1 MLSERNRQTPQ
12 RVGFLLLPGFSM
24 LCLVSAI
31 EPLRVA
37 NQRGGRHLYSWHFF
51 SRDGRPVEASNGMT
65 IVAEAPIAEVGPLP
79 VVIVVAGFDVDP
91 RPDPQIAGWLRREA
105 VRGADLGAM
114 DTGPFL
120 LAQAGLLNGY
130 RATLH
135 WEALPAFRE
144 AFPDID
150 ARETLF
156 EIDRNRF
163 TCSGGTA
170 ALDLMLHL
178 ITLGHGEALARRVG
192 EQFIHDQIRAAE
204 EHQRMPADQRLGVR
218 SGRLAEVV
226 ELMEA
231 NLEEPLGLDRLAQA
245 AGLSK
250 RQLSRLFRTHLRE
263 PPLRHYLNLRLER
276 ARQLLQQTR
285 MPVFEVGL
293 ACGFTSAPYFSRAY
307 HARFGHPP
315 LQERRHDRPRLTP
328 YGPARTPPDA
338 RDAGGSKT

>member
-1 MLSERNRQTPQ
+1 MLTERNRETPQ
-12 RVGFLLLPGFSM
+12 RVGFLLVPGFSM

-37 NQRGGRHLYSWHFF
+37 NQRGGGHLYSWHFF
-51 SRDGRPVEASNGMT
+51 SADGEPVQASNGMA

-79 VVIVVAGFDVDP
+79 VVITVAGFDVDGHADP
-91 RPDPQIAGWLRREA
+91 RIAAWLRHES
-105 VRGADLGAM
+105 VRGADLGAL

-120 LAQAGLLNGY
+120 LARAGLLGGY
-130 RATLH
+130 RVTLH

-178 ITLGHGEALARRVG
+178 ISLGHGAELAHRVS
-192 EQFIHDQIRAAE
+192 EQFIHDQIRAPE
-204 EHQRMPADQRLGVR
+204 EQQRMPADRRVGAR
-218 SGRLAEVV
+218 SERLADVLET
-226 ELMEA
+226 MED
-231 NLEEPLGLDRLAQA
+231 NMEEPLSLDDLASQ

-250 RQLSRLFRTHLRE
+250 RQLSRLFRNHVGA
-263 PPLRHYLNLRLER
+263 PPLRHYLNLRLDR
-276 ARQLLQQTR
+276 AQQLLQQTR

-293 ACGFTSAPYFSRAY
+293 ACGFSSAPYFSRAY

-315 LQERRHDRPRLTP
+315 VQERRDDRPRQTP
-328 YGPARTPPDA
+328 FGPA
-338 RDAGGSKT
+338 

>member
-1 MLSERNRQTPQ
+1 MLSERNRDTPQ

-37 NQRGGRHLYSWHFF
+37 NQRAGRHLYSWHFL
-51 SRDGRPVEASNGMT
+51 SRDGEAVEASNGM
-65 IVAEAPIAEVGPLP
+65 IIMAEAALADVGFLP
-79 VVIVVAGFDVDP
+79 VAIVVAGFDVNQQDN
-91 RPDPQIAGWLRREA
+91 RPIAAWLRREA
-105 VRGADLGAM
+105 IRGADLGAL
-114 DTGPFL
+114 DTGTFL
-120 LAQAGLLNGY
+120 LAEAGLLRGH
-130 RATLH
+130 RVTLH

-144 AFPDID
+144 AYPDIE

-178 ITLGHGEALARRVG
+178 IGLGHGEALARQVS
-192 EQFIHDQIRAAE
+192 EQFIHDQIRAADE
-204 EHQRMPADQRLGVR
+204 QQRMPADRRIGAR
-218 SGRLAEVV
+218 SARLAAVI
-226 ELMEA
+226 ELMED
-231 NLEEPLGLDRLAQA
+231 NMEEPLGLAELAA
-245 AGLSK
+245 AGKLSK
-250 RQLSRLFRTHLRE
+250 RQLSRLFRAHVGE

-293 ACGFTSAPYFSRAY
+293 ACGFSSAPYFSRAY
-307 HARFGHPP
+307 RARYGHPP
-315 LQERRHDRPRLTP
+315 TLERRGRGLPLEH
-328 YGPARTPPDA
+328 YGAAASYTV
-338 RDAGGSKT
+338 AG

>member
-1 MLSERNRQTPQ
+1 
-12 RVGFLLLPGFSM
+12 M

-37 NQRGGRHLYSWHFF
+37 NQQTGKVLYSWHFY
-51 SRDGRPVEASNGMT
+51 SRDGRAVEASNGMV
-65 IVAEAPIAEVGPLP
+65 IMAEAPIAEVGALP
-79 VVIVVAGFDVDP
+79 VVVVVAGFHVNSQDNS
-91 RPDPQIAGWLRREA
+91 QIASWLRREA
-105 VRGADLGAM
+105 IRGADLGGL
-114 DTGPFL
+114 DTGPFV
-120 LAQAGLLNGY
+120 LAEAGLLSGY
-130 RATLH
+130 RVTLH

-144 AFPDID
+144 AFPEID

-156 EIDRNRF
+156 EIDRSRF

-178 ITLGHGEALARRVG
+178 IGLSHGEALARRVS
-192 EQFIHDQIRAAE
+192 EQFIHDQIRTAKE
-204 EHQRMPADQRLGVR
+204 QQRMPADRRVGAQNQRLAAVI
-218 SGRLAEVV
+218 
-226 ELMEA
+226 ELMEE
-231 NLEEPLGLDRLAQA
+231 NIEDPLGLDELAGH

-250 RQLSRLFRTHLRE
+250 RQLSRLFRTHVGE

-276 ARQLLQQTR
+276 ARQLLRQSR

-315 LQERRHDRPRLTP
+315 LRERRQEASHLTP
-328 YGPARTPPDA
+328 YGLVSPT
-338 RDAGGSKT
+338 GLEL

>member
-1 MLSERNRQTPQ
+1 MLSERNRNTPQ
-12 RVGFLLLPGFSM
+12 KVGFLLQPGFSM

-37 NQRGGRHLYSWHFF
+37 NQRAEQHLYSWHFY
-51 SRDGRPVEASNGMT
+51 SRDGQAVEASNGMV
-65 IVAEAPIAEVGPLP
+65 IMAEAPIDNVGPLP
-79 VVIVVAGFDVDP
+79 VVIVVAGFDVNRQDNS
-91 RPDPQIAGWLRREA
+91 RVVAWLRREA
-105 VRGADLGAM
+105 VQGADLGAL
-114 DTGPFL
+114 DTGAFL
-120 LAQAGLLNGY
+120 LAQAGLLKNH
-130 RATLH
+130 RVTLH

-144 AFPDID
+144 AFPEIL
-150 ARETLF
+150 AKETLF

-178 ITLGHGEALARRVG
+178 IALGHGEALARQVS
-192 EQFIHDQIRAAE
+192 EQFIHDQIRAPEA
-204 EHQRMPADQRLGVR
+204 HQRMPADRRVGAR
-218 SGRLAEVV
+218 DGRLASVI
-226 ELMEA
+226 ELMED
-231 NLEEPLGLDRLAQA
+231 NMEDPLGLDELAA
-245 AGLSK
+245 DAGLSK
-250 RQLSRLFRTHLRE
+250 RQLSRLFRSHVGE

-315 LQERRHDRPRLTP
+315 LQERRGGGGQLTP
-328 YGPARTPPDA
+328 YGLAESGLASGLRPDA
-338 RDAGGSKT
+338 

>member
-1 MLSERNRQTPQ
+1 MLSERNRKTPQ
-12 RVGFLLLPGFSM
+12 KVSFLLLPGFSM

-37 NQRGGRHLYSWHFF
+37 NQRSGRHLYSWHFF
-51 SRDGRPVEASNGMT
+51 SSDGGAVEASNGMV
-65 IVAEAPIAEVGPLP
+65 IMVEAPLADAGPLP
-79 VVIVVAGFDVDP
+79 VVIVVAGFDVTRHDH
-91 RPDPQIAGWLRREA
+91 RRIAGWLRREA
-105 VRGADLGAM
+105 IRGADLGAL
-114 DTGPFL
+114 DTGSVL
-120 LAQAGLLNGY
+120 LAEAGLLRGY
-130 RATLH
+130 RVTLH

-144 AFPDID
+144 AYPEVD

-178 ITLGHGEALARRVG
+178 IGLSHGQALARQVS
-192 EQFIHDQIRAAE
+192 EQFIHDQIRSPQE
-204 EHQRMPADQRLGVR
+204 RQRMPADRRLGASNQRLASVIN
-218 SGRLAEVV
+218 
-226 ELMEA
+226 LMED
-231 NLEEPLGLDRLAQA
+231 NLEEPLGLGELARS

-250 RQLSRLFRTHLRE
+250 RQLSRLFRLHVGE
-263 PPLRHYLNLRLER
+263 PPLRYYLNLRLER
-276 ARQLLQQTR
+276 AQQLLQQTP

-315 LQERRHDRPRLTP
+315 RGERLQAMRRSP
-328 YGPARTPPDA
+328 YGALIDMA
-338 RDAGGSKT
+338 ESG